1 MSLKTKVVTR
11 VRQQLNLAKL
21 VKFTLLAQPKKFLML
36 NGLKTIQIIWQ
47 RLQQSF
53 RLMVGV
59 PDYARYCQHM
69 REHHPDLTPMDEK
82 TFYRYCVDARYPS
95 ATNGMKRCPC

>member
-1 MSLKTKVVTR
+1 MELKIAKNGRSIIVKIIKMTIMSQKDLLLSPKNWSR
-11 VRQQLNLAKL
+11 IA
-21 VKFTLLAQPKKFLML
+21 TLFK
-36 NGLKTIQIIWQ
+36 

-59 PDYARYCQHM
+59 PDYDTYLEHM
-69 REHHPDLTPMDEK
+69 KMHHSELTPMDAK

-95 ATNGMKRCPC
+95 SGNMKKCPC

>member
-1 MSLKTKVVTR
+1 MKFKYAKQGSVVLTKIIKMTIMSQKH
-11 VRQQLNLAKL
+11 L
-21 VKFTLLAQPKKFLML
+21 VLSPKNWSKIATL
-36 NGLKTIQIIWQ
+36 WQ

-59 PDYARYCQHM
+59 PDYTTYLNHM
-69 REHHPDLTPMDEK
+69 QQHHPDLTPMDAK

-95 ATNGMKRCPC
+95 AGNLKKCPC

>member
-1 MSLKTKVVTR
+1 MKLKLA
-11 VRQQLNLAKL
+11 RQGGAVMVKII
-21 VKFTLLAQPKKFLML
+21 KFTIMSQKDLILNPKNWSRIATL
-36 NGLKTIQIIWQ
+36 WQ

-59 PDYARYCQHM
+59 PDYQNYLEHM
-69 REHHPDLTPMDEK
+69 KKHHPDLTPMDAK

-95 ATNGMKRCPC
+95 SGNMKKCPC

>member
-1 MSLKTKVVTR
+1 MSLKEQILKK
-11 VRQQLNLAKL
+11 LAMGKII
-21 VKFTLLAQPKKFLML
+21 KFTVLAQPKKFLLL
-36 NGLKTIQIIWQ
+36 NGIKTIQLIWQ

-59 PDYARYCQHM
+59 PDYQTYLQHM
-69 REHHPDLTPMDEK
+69 ARHHADLTPMDEK

-95 ATNGMKRCPC
+95 ASGGMKKCPC

>member
-1 MSLKTKVVTR
+1 MKLK
-11 VRQQLNLAKL
+11 LAKGGRAVIYKIIKMTVMSQKEL
-21 VKFTLLAQPKKFLML
+21 ILNPNNWSRIATL
-36 NGLKTIQIIWQ
+36 WQ

-59 PDYARYCQHM
+59 PDYDNYVKHM
-69 REHHPDLTPMDEK
+69 QQHHPDLTPMDAK

-95 ATNGMKRCPC
+95 AGSGMKKCPC

>member
-1 MSLKTKVVTR
+1 MKLKY
-11 VRQQLNLAKL
+11 AKQGATVLTNIIKMTVLSQKHL
-21 VKFTLLAQPKKFLML
+21 VLSPKNWSKIAIL
-36 NGLKTIQIIWQ
+36 WQ

-59 PDYARYCQHM
+59 PDYATYLRHM
-69 REHHPDLTPMDEK
+69 QQHHPDLTPMDAK

-95 ATNGMKRCPC
+95 SGNLKKCPC